1 MRIPEIALV
10 AFGDSVKNLVGDK
23 TRVLELLE
31 SPEPRVRAGA
41 VSLLATQFSIPTE
54 EIVMLLKDVLSK
66 EASTEPRVFATRYL
80 LELETRNDQ
89 IAKDEQ
95 LRQVKL
101 LDSGRT
107 ELENRL
113 TEISATAKPFYRTG
127 NHDAART
134 FASIAMDERER
145 DEVRV
150 IAAMSVYHIFRP
162 QSVDVTSVEFQE
174 YQRQED
180 AFIERIRCVVKQ
192 RSNGIDRDLM
202 RSLID
207 RC

>member
-10 AFGDSVKNLVGDK
+10 AFGDSVKSLVGDK

-31 SPEPRVRAGA
+31 SSEPRVRAGA

-80 LELETRNDQ
+80 LELETPNDQ
-89 IAKDEQ
+89 IEKDEQ
-95 LRQVKL
+95 SRQVKL

-107 ELENRL
+107 ELETRL

-127 NHDAART
+127 NRDAART
-134 FASIAMDERER
+134 FASIAVDERER

-180 AFIERIRCVVKQ
+180 VFIERIRCVVKQ

-202 RSLID
+202 RSLVD